1 MALTRN
7 TEATST
13 QIIENAVFL
22 HKGAC
27 HKKTLWIQCKYTK
40 GELFMQPKEIIRCRR
55 LKGNTYT
62 VMDGSEVQVAICNGI
77 EKKNSLFV
85 ENVRSVLETCHIPAS
100 FSVYENIKD
109 ILEQTKKQDIIFHM
123 LKSSVQTELD
133 AVYKLKKKYKNSKLI
148 FVAENGT
155 YLKEAYKAQPFR
167 YLYLSDTRKEIQ
179 EALISAINSNR
190 ERIGIALE
198 GDGRYYYILLK
209 DILYIEALGDDIGIY
224 SVDGNEYIL
233 RMPLK
238 QIYLL
243 LEDEFIRLNRQQ
255 VVNARHIKR
264 LGGSGAM
271 LVNNEEIVISGRE
284 RKNVAKRYTEYVVKM
299 KL

>member
-1 MALTRN
+1 M
-7 TEATST
+7 
-13 QIIENAVFL
+13 
-22 HKGAC
+22 
-27 HKKTLWIQCKYTK
+27 
-40 GELFMQPKEIIRCRR
+40 
-55 LKGNTYT
+55 
-62 VMDGSEVQVAICNGI
+62 
-77 EKKNSLFV
+77 
-85 ENVRSVLETCHIPAS
+85 
-100 FSVYENIKD
+100 
-109 ILEQTKKQDIIFHM
+109 
-123 LKSSVQTELD
+123 
-133 AVYKLKKKYKNSKLI
+133 
-148 FVAENGT
+148 
-155 YLKEAYKAQPFR
+155 
-167 YLYLSDTRKEIQ
+167 SDTRKEIQ